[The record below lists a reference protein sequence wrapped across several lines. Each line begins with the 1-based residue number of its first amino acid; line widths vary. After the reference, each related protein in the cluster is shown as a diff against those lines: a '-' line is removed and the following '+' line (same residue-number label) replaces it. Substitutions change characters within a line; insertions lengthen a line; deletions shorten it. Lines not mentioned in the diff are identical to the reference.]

1 VEVKFILLILNGLTL
16 ASILFVLGSG
26 LTLAFGLMRV
36 VNLAH
41 GAFYLLSG
49 YIGWTVVRATDNWL
63 AALVVGGIR
72 LPCLVSFSSA
82 LC

>member
-1 VEVKFILLILNGLTL
+1 MEAKFILLILNGLTL

-41 GAFYLLSG
+41 GAFYML
-49 YIGWTVVRATDNWL
+49 
-63 AALVVGGIR
+63 GG
-72 LPCLVSFSSA
+72 
-82 LC
+82 